1 MEELKLA
8 NDREVQAQLM
18 RERFMNGRLGAGNV
32 LGQLVEKVSLDRKE
46 DIEALKKIKKEQ
58 KKLEEEERKDNQVIE
73 RMQKRQNS
81 LE

>member
-1 MEELKLA
+1 
-8 NDREVQAQLM
+8 
-18 RERFMNGRLGAGNV
+18 MNGRLGAGNV

-73 RMQKRQNS
+73 RMEKRQNS

>member
-1 MEELKLA
+1 
-8 NDREVQAQLM
+8 
-18 RERFMNGRLGAGNV
+18 MNGRLGAGNV